1 MAPIL
6 FPIALRGWQDTEAC
20 GECVLTHFQ
29 FAPNGPHVEVGR
41 NMHPLGF
48 RIGFALGD
56 RLGRLRCVD
65 QPLVIW
71 RPSPH
76 YITRRLDLAALLD
89 SDLARGLLV
98 WRPSGLWVGV
108 LSICIPRDPE
118 GPSIFSRAALARNAE
133 RVSP

>member
-1 MAPIL
+1 MEYAS
-6 FPIALRGWQDTEAC
+6 
-20 GECVLTHFQ
+20 
-29 FAPNGPHVEVGR
+29 
-41 NMHPLGF
+41 LGF

-98 WRPSGLWVGV
+98 YGDQAACGSGPVDMH
-108 LSICIPRDPE
+108 P
-118 GPSIFSRAALARNAE
+118 A
-133 RVSP
+133 